1 MILVTGATGTI
12 GREVVAE
19 LRRLGTP
26 FRIAVRSPEKTAAAD
41 AVTFDFS
48 RPETFGPALAGVDTV
63 FLLSPPGQNEIEAPL
78 IDATKASG
86 VRRIVRLS
94 VWGAEKEAFVF
105 SRPHRAME
113 KRVEASGVA
122 WTFLRPNGFMQNYRN
137 MHAESIRTRG
147 EFIIPAGASR
157 HSIIDARD
165 VGAVAARTL
174 SEAGH
179 EGKAYALTGP
189 EPLSNAEIAEKISKA
204 IGKPVRYVDMPEP
217 DYKKMMVGF
226 GFPGPFVD
234 GFIDLQRYYRSGAG
248 EAVTPEVERL
258 LGRPPISFDRF
269 ARDNAAAWK

>member
-19 LRRLGTP
+19 LRRLGAP
-26 FRIAVRSPEKTAAAD
+26 FRVAVRSPEKAAGDD
-41 AVTFDFS
+41 AVAFDFS
-48 RPETFGPALAGVDTV
+48 RPDTFGPALRGVDTL
-63 FLLSPPGQNEIEAPL
+63 FLLSPPGQNELEAPV
-78 IDATKASG
+78 IDAARGAG

-105 SRPHRAME
+105 SLPHRAME

-147 EFIIPAGASR
+147 EFVLPAGASR

-165 VGAVAARTL
+165 VGTVGARLLTG
-174 SEAGH
+174 AGH
-179 EGKAYALTGP
+179 EGRAYALTGP
-189 EPLSNAEIAEKISKA
+189 EPLSNARIAEKIGRA
-204 IGKPVRYVDMPEP
+204 VGKPVLYVDMPEAE
-217 DYKKMMVGF
+217 YRERMLAF
-226 GFPGPFVD
+226 GFPEPFVD
-234 GFIDLQRYYRSGAG
+234 GFIDLQRYYRTGAA
-248 EAVTPEVERL
+248 EAVTPDVERL

>member
-19 LRRLGTP
+19 LRRLGAS
-26 FRIAVRSPEKTAAAD
+26 FRLAVRSPEKASGAD
-41 AVTFDFS
+41 AVAFDFS
-48 RPETFGPALAGVDTV
+48 KPETFGPALKGVQTL
-63 FLLSPPGQNEIEAPL
+63 FLLSPPGQNELEAPV
-78 IDATKASG
+78 IDAAKPAG

-105 SRPHRAME
+105 SKPHRAME

-147 EFIIPAGASR
+147 EIVLPAGDSR

-165 VGAVAARTL
+165 VGAVGARLLT
-174 SEAGH
+174 EGGH
-179 EGKAYALTGP
+179 EGRAYALTGP
-189 EPLSNAEIAEKISKA
+189 EPLSNAQIAEKIGRA
-204 IGKPVRYVDMPEP
+204 IGKTVLYVDMPEAE
-217 DYKKMMVGF
+217 YRKRMLAF
-226 GFPGPFVD
+226 GFPEPFVD
-234 GFIDLQRYYRSGAG
+234 GFIDLQRYYRTGAG
-248 EAVTPEVERL
+248 EPVTPEVERL
-258 LGRPPISFDRF
+258 LGRPPTSFDRF